1 MAFRPTRFLA
11 FDYLI
16 ELTTGS
22 ETKALG
28 GFLQVNGL
36 PAPGSMTT
44 PRFTGNPAL
53 SSIALRGISTAGDV
67 TLKRGVVDSSQLWSW
82 IDSARTGSS
91 ATSRSTAHIILRD
104 QTRQPVTQWTL
115 RSATPKRWNGPAL
128 SGKGGGDVAIE
139 ELVLSAEG
147 IELVPPK

>member
-1 MAFRPTRFLA
+1 MALRPTRFLA

-22 ETKALG
+22 ETKSLG

-53 SSIALRGISTAGDV
+53 SSIKLRGISTAGDV
-67 TLKRGVVDSSQLWSW
+67 TLRRGVVDSSQLWSW
-82 IDSARTGSS
+82 IDSACTGSS

-104 QTRQPVTQWTL
+104 QTRPPVTQWTL

-128 SGKGGGDVAIE
+128 SGKGAGDVAIE